1 MDAVLASYYDF
12 AFIGMGCGNALMLM
26 QLEEEGLL
34 KGKKILVIEPHEK
47 AKNDR
52 TFCFWMNPMEI
63 DSGFL
68 APMVSHAWSS
78 VSVVNDKQALEPM
91 KYYRITGAV
100 LNARAQDLLT
110 REQVNYLSTRYSSDA
125 RTDGKYGIISMGGQE
140 IKVHTVF
147 DNRPPSY
154 TAPGRHEARL
164 YQSFYGWQVRCP
176 NPVFDPSCFT
186 MMDFEVEQEGAT
198 QFMYVLPLSEYHA
211 LIEITR
217 FGKHLM
223 SADMAD
229 AQLRCYLMKQG
240 IQYEIEDKEEGAIP
254 MFIGKTV
261 EQGIGQQWINTGERA
276 GKLKPSTGYSF
287 ERSLAHAKN
296 TVQSLKRGI
305 PIEKSAPTRFS
316 YYDRLLLQILR
327 DSPEKGPIIFTRL
340 FAKNSA
346 KHVFNFLDERTKISE
361 DLKIFS
367 SLPIGTFVTAAF
379 KDLGWRVL
387 ALLQVSSSFL
397 LASVLTLLFN
407 LLDLMPVAYAV
418 IGLWLFVLGIPHG
431 ALDHLHALEKP
442 SGRNIA
448 VYSLIYLFLGLAVY
462 GLFHWSSWLGLLV
475 FLLYSVWHFGQ
486 TDVAH
491 WRLETKGISLL
502 WGTYF
507 LGGLLL
513 SHWSETRQVLAEMK
527 VDLPVNF
534 INEWMVW
541 VWIIGGGLMFLS
553 FTRNRAMGASILALL
568 VLAAVPLI
576 PAFAIFF
583 VFQHSLYGWITLK
596 NVLAKPSFILWFK
609 ALPFTLGAILL
620 FTVVGIFAPVTW
632 GQVFVFLAALSF
644 PHVVLMTRLYY
655 NRRRSSIGL

>member
-47 AKNDR
+47 EKNDR
-52 TFCFWMNPMEI
+52 TFCFWMNPTEM

-78 VSVVNDKQALEPM
+78 VTVGNGKQALDSM
-91 KYYRITGAV
+91 KYYRIPGAV
-100 LNARAQDLLT
+100 LNVRAQELLN
-110 REQVNYLSTRYSSDA
+110 REQVNYVSTGYSCDA
-125 RTDGKYGIISMGGQE
+125 RTDGEHGIISIGNQE
-140 IKVHTVF
+140 IKVQTVF

-154 TAPGRHEARL
+154 FAPGRHEARL
-164 YQSFYGWQVRCP
+164 YQSFYGWQVKCP

-186 MMDFEVEQEGAT
+186 MMDFEVEQEDAT
-198 QFMYVLPLSEYHA
+198 QFMYVLPLSEHHA
-211 LIEITR
+211 LVEITR
-217 FGKHLM
+217 FGEHLM
-223 SADMAD
+223 SADKAD
-229 AQLRCYLMKQG
+229 AQLRSYMLKRG
-240 IQYEIEDKEEGAIP
+240 IQYEIEDKEQGAIP

-261 EQGIGQQWINTGERA
+261 EQGTGQLWINTGERA

-287 ERSLAHAKN
+287 ERSLTHAKN
-296 TVQSLKRGI
+296 TVQSLKRAI
-305 PIEKSAPTRFS
+305 PMEKSASKRFS

-327 DSPEKGPIIFTRL
+327 DRPEQGRIIFTRL

-346 KHVFNFLDERTKISE
+346 KQVFDFLDERTKLSD

-387 ALLQVSSSFL
+387 ALLKVSSPFL
-397 LASVLTLLFN
+397 LASVLALLFN
-407 LLDLMPVAYAV
+407 LLDLMPVAYAI
-418 IGLWLFVLGIPHG
+418 IGLWLLILGIPHG
-431 ALDHLHALEKP
+431 ALDHLHVLEKP

-448 VYSLIYLFLGLAVY
+448 VYASVYLFLGLAIY

-491 WRLETKGISLL
+491 WRVKTKGISLL
-502 WGTYF
+502 WGSYF

-513 SHWSETRQVLAEMK
+513 SHWSETRQVLAEMQ
-527 VDLPVNF
+527 VELPVNF
-534 INEWMVW
+534 MDERMVW
-541 VWIIGGGLMFLS
+541 AWIIGGGLMFLLL
-553 FTRNRAMGASILALL
+553 TRNRAMAASILALI

-596 NVLAKPSFILWFK
+596 NVLAKPSFKLWFK

-620 FTVVGIFAPVTW
+620 FAVVGIFAPFTW

-644 PHVVLMTRLYY
+644 PHVVLMSRLY
-655 NRRRSSIGL
+655 NSRRRSSIG